1 MGTVASATVP
11 VWESK
16 LARKPDKARN
26 PDSWVTLI
34 SGFVYPTTN
43 LLSDLSVFHPTSVYP
58 FVLLRVALLIALRFE
73 FLTAFHDTANAVSTG
88 QNPRRL
94 PARSNGHYPF
104 PPICVVSTK

>member
-1 MGTVASATVP
+1 MGTVAPAAVP

-43 LLSDLSVFHPTSVYP
+43 LLSDLSVFHPTSLYP
-58 FVLLRVALLIALRFE
+58 FVLLGASDLTE
-73 FLTAFHDTANAVSTG
+73 F
-88 QNPRRL
+88 
-94 PARSNGHYPF
+94 
-104 PPICVVSTK
+104 